1 MNQTITLSK
10 SQIDQLFDFTRKKYV
25 QYDDVKF
32 EIVDHLA
39 SDIENQM
46 SEDSELSFESA
57 LNKTYSKFPITGF
70 AQFIDAREM
79 ALYKLWGKKI
89 NKIIIGYFTLPKLLL
104 TAVIFLYVFMAGNYI
119 ANNIES
125 KPNIWFY
132 LATYIPMCM
141 LYVYGL
147 LAKKFPIK
155 LLRNNKVKFL
165 FLKIYRSRVLGI
177 MVLPLILPAYDFLI
191 KSNIVGL
198 IVTSLIYSYVFV
210 MIIAILRGDFEKELI
225 HEIDS
230 RYKHL
235 NLNYSQVVA
244 R

>member
-1 MNQTITLSK
+1 
-10 SQIDQLFDFTRKKYV
+10 
-25 QYDDVKF
+25 
-32 EIVDHLA
+32 
-39 SDIENQM
+39 
-46 SEDSELSFESA
+46 
-57 LNKTYSKFPITGF
+57 
-70 AQFIDAREM
+70 M

-89 NKIIIGYFTLPKLLL
+89 NKIILGYFTLPKLLL

-147 LAKKFPIK
+147 LAKKFLIK